1 LKRQTG
7 SFADIL
13 TPPQHGTLLLY
24 IDFEQVKFKAMYRST
39 SIFGLFLPFKLQTP
53 NLKPQTPNFK
63 LRTSNF
69 ELPLLLFC
77 LVFSTSTLRAQLL
90 SLPDGG
96 VNQKMWA
103 GQRIGVT
110 DIDIHWNAPG
120 VKGREGK
127 IWGTNI
133 AYYGFTDI
141 GFGTTKSSPWRAGA
155 NECTTLEFSTD
166 VTIEGK
172 PLAAGKYGFFIAL
185 YPDSCTLI
193 FNQNPDGWGSYFYKP
208 EEDVL
213 RVTVRQQKDLPQSRE
228 WLAYT
233 FTNPTG
239 RSVEVALEWERW
251 RIPFTVA
258 VDLEKTTVASI
269 RRQLSGGMGFDP
281 PSMQAAAQWCLTHN
295 VNLEEALLWALRTT
309 DPNLGGQQTFAAL
322 STKAGLLRK
331 LGRVAEA
338 DKTMQDGME
347 KASVLDLHGYGRQL
361 ITEKKYPEAL
371 AVFQK
376 NFEKAGGAWPT
387 NVGLARGYSAV
398 GNLKKAL
405 EHAQAALKQAPDE
418 VNRKSLE
425 GMVKTLSEGKAIAQ

>member
-1 LKRQTG
+1 
-7 SFADIL
+7 
-13 TPPQHGTLLLY
+13 
-24 IDFEQVKFKAMYRST
+24 MYRST
-39 SIFGLFLPFKLQTP
+39 SISGLCLPSKL
-53 NLKPQTPNFK
+53 QTPNFK
-63 LRTSNF
+63 LQTSNF
-69 ELPLLLFC
+69 KLPLLLLY
-77 LVFSTSTLRAQLL
+77 LVFSAFALRAQLI

-110 DIDIHWNAPG
+110 DIEIRWNAPG

-141 GFGTTKSSPWRAGA
+141 GFGTSKSSPWRAGA

-193 FNQNPDGWGSYFYKP
+193 FSSNAAGWGSYFYKP

-233 FTNPTG
+233 FANPTG

-258 VDLEKTTVASI
+258 ADLEKTTVASI

-281 PSMQAAAQWCLTHN
+281 PSMQAAARWCLTNN
-295 VNLEEALLWALRTT
+295 VNLEEALVWADRTT
-309 DPNLGGQQTFAAL
+309 DPTLGGQQTFAAL
-322 STKAGLLRK
+322 STKAGLERK
-331 LGRVAEA
+331 LGRTAEA
-338 DKTMQDGME
+338 DKSMQAALE
-347 KASVLDLHGYGRQL
+347 KATILDMHGYGRQL
-361 ITEKKYPEAL
+361 VTDKKYQEAMS
-371 AVFQK
+371 VFQK
-376 NFEKAGGAWPT
+376 NYEKNGDAWPT
-387 NVGLARGYSAV
+387 HVGLMRGYSAT
-398 GNLKKAL
+398 GDLKKAL
-405 EHAQAALKQAPDE
+405 EHAKIALRQAPDDL
-418 VNRKSLE
+418 NKKSLE